1 MKWVSHQAV
10 TGVLAYAVTS
20 DLLFTAGAIFGA
32 IAPDKIEGKREGLFS
47 IGWRSRHR
55 GWSHWAVLYVA
66 AFFALLQYFNIEDV
80 QGAILNENS
89 PVRLLFA
96 FLFGALCH
104 IAEDALCGK
113 VPTVTPNIKWG
124 VRLFKVGSLREYV
137 IVIVIIIAIYLFKNR
152 TFLSFLFL

>member
-10 TGVLAYAVTS
+10 TGVLAYAATN
-20 DLLFTAGAIFGA
+20 DLLFTAGAVFGA
-32 IAPDKIEGKREGLFS
+32 IVPDKIEGKREGLGA

-66 AFFALLQYFNIEDV
+66 AFFALLQFFNIEDV
-80 QGAILNENS
+80 KGAILNENS

-96 FLFGALCH
+96 LLFGAICH
-104 IAEDALCGK
+104 IIEDAFCGK

-124 VRLFKVGSLREYV
+124 VRLFKVGSFREYV
-137 IVIVIIIAIYLFKNR
+137 VVIIMITAIYLWNV
-152 TFLSFLFL
+152 

>member
-1 MKWVSHQAV
+1 
-10 TGVLAYAVTS
+10 
-20 DLLFTAGAIFGA
+20 
-32 IAPDKIEGKREGLFS
+32 
-47 IGWRSRHR
+47 
-55 GWSHWAVLYVA
+55 
-66 AFFALLQYFNIEDV
+66 
-80 QGAILNENS
+80 NENS

-152 TFLSFLFL
+152 TFLSFFFL